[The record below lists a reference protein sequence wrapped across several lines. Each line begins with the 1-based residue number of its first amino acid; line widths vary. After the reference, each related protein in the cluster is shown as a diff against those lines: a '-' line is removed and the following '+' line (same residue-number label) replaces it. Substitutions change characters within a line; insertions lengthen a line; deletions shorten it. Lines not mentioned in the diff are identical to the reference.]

1 MDMLGAVKEILS
13 NQLGVDIDTIE
24 QDTDIIKDLGA
35 DSLDIVEMLMVIEQE
50 YDVVIPDEVITSLK
64 TVGDVAAYIEN
75 NQ

>member
-1 MDMLGAVKEILS
+1 MDILDAIKEILS
-13 NQLGVDIDTIE
+13 NQLRVDVDTIAH
-24 QDTDIIKDLGA
+24 DTDIVKDLGA

-64 TVGDVAAYIEN
+64 TVGDVATYIEN